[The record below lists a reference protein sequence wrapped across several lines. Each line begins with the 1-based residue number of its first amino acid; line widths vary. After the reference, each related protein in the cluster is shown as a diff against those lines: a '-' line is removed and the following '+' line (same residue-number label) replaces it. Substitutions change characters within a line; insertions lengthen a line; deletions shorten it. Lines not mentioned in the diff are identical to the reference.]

1 MLSTSIDFI
10 RSPDLLILLIFDLFI
25 FEIPFSSTVTRRVKE
40 TIPSFYT
47 LAVHTQ
53 FSPSYELPTDEAY
66 RERGSQC
73 RAQPLILLSQDLSPV
88 YEKIR
93 HTENLLKP
101 ISNRAA
107 SLYTA
112 LITLLDF
119 SSSSRLSY
127 N

>member
-10 RSPDLLILLIFDLFI
+10 RSLDLLILLIFDLFI

-40 TIPSFYT
+40 TIPSLYT

-53 FSPSYELPTDEAY
+53 FNPSYKLPTDEAY

-73 RAQPLILLSQDLSPV
+73 REQPLILLSQVLSPV

-101 ISNRAA
+101 TSNRA

-112 LITLLDF
+112 LIILLDF
-119 SSSSRLSY
+119 SSSSRLCY

>member
-10 RSPDLLILLIFDLFI
+10 RSLDLLILLIFDLFI

-53 FSPSYELPTDEAY
+53 FNPSYELPTDEAY

-73 RAQPLILLSQDLSPV
+73 REQPLNLLSPFLSPV